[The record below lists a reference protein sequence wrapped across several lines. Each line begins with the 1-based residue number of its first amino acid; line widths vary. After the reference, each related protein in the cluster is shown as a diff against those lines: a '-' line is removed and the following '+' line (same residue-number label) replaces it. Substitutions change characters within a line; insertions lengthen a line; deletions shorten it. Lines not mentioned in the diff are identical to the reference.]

1 MGKVRGR
8 ERIDRLPVS
17 SADPIAMTPD
27 WSTLLLLIPIG
38 FLGSFVYG
46 VTGFG
51 SGLITVP
58 LAAALV
64 DLPFALAVFC
74 LIDTLNVARVWL
86 ARPQSVDR
94 DEARRLLP
102 TCAIGVAAGIF
113 LLTRL
118 PLAGVMTAFGVFLL
132 GYAIYGLALAHRLPA
147 MPTRW
152 AYLAG
157 FTGGL
162 TSAMFGA
169 GGPPFAIYLSRRP
182 LSKERIRSTL
192 ALTSVVSI
200 TARLIGFT
208 AAGLFASPRVWIAA
222 AMVTP
227 ATLVALAWA
236 DRLHDALPR
245 ERLIQAMHGLVC
257 VAGLAMIARSLLLS
271 ASR

>member
-1 MGKVRGR
+1 MLIEVAEASRLRGLPVFVTHGVQDWMFPVDIAR
-8 ERIDRLPVS
+8 QAARALAAAGADVTYAELPDLSHCYPAEMNTVLLDWLDGERSGGVSGSIASRVS

-102 TCAIGVAAGIF
+102 DLLVRGVAVVF
-113 LLTRL
+113 LPPTRL

-132 GYAIYGLALAHRLPA
+132 GYAIYGLALAEPA

-169 GGPPFAIYLSRRP
+169 GGPPFA
-182 LSKERIRSTL
+182 
-192 ALTSVVSI
+192 
-200 TARLIGFT
+200 
-208 AAGLFASPRVWIAA
+208 
-222 AMVTP
+222 M
-227 ATLVALAWA
+227 
-236 DRLHDALPR
+236 
-245 ERLIQAMHGLVC
+245 
-257 VAGLAMIARSLLLS
+257 
-271 ASR
+271 